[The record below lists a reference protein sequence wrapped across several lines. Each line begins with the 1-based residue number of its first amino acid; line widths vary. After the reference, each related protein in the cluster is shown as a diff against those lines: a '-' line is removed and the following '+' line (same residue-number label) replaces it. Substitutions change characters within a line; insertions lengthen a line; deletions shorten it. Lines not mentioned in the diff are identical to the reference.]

1 MRLALPFALAAVVF
15 GLAVGLA
22 AAQEMAAKGIFP
34 GHGFVKAVAPNTG
47 ALTLSHDEIEGFMPA
62 MEMMYRVQNPEISK
76 GLRPGDE
83 VDFKIDAT
91 KYVIVEVTLIA
102 HAK

>member
-1 MRLALPFALAAVVF
+1 
-15 GLAVGLA
+15 
-22 AAQEMAAKGIFP
+22 
-34 GHGFVKAVAPNTG
+34 
-47 ALTLSHDEIEGFMPA
+47 MPA